1 MHVNT
6 GIIHYHLAKTSHP
19 MEIPWKSLDPELL
32 EKLLEELV
40 SREGTD
46 YGATEKTLEQKIAE
60 LTTALQ
66 TGKARLLWNS
76 DTESAS
82 IDLA

>member
-1 MHVNT
+1 
-6 GIIHYHLAKTSHP
+6 

-66 TGKARLLWNS
+66 TGKARLFWNS

-82 IDLA
+82 IDSSD